1 MTRFQLL
8 LTSVT
13 STLLLSVSAFA
24 AALPTT
30 DVADAAERR
39 DFARVQALIKQK
51 SDVNA
56 AQLDGSTA
64 LLWATHW
71 NDLATVKAL
80 IAAGAKVN
88 VHNNTNASPLSEAA
102 LLGSLPLVETLIA
115 AGGDPKTLT
124 TLDGETLL
132 MTAARAGSL
141 PIVKLLADKGVDV
154 NAREAYKNQTALMW
168 AAAERHPEIVK
179 FLLDRGADWK
189 VKTLLHE
196 PKVPKLSA
204 ASSISPMAR
213 GGLNALS
220 FAARAGDVE
229 SIKVMLD
236 AGVDID
242 IVDGEN
248 TTPVVIALMNKEYT
262 AAKYLLDR
270 GANPNL
276 ADNFGRAALFAAI
289 DMRNEDWSAMPRRP
303 HVDPMPSLDIV
314 KEILKHKPDVNAEMQ
329 KPLPGRSG
337 MDSGDTA
344 MGKGA
349 TPLMRAARAG
359 DIEVFRLLLDAGAD
373 IDKKTAQG
381 ATAFLFAAGV
391 GFRDKQTSGTEAG
404 ALETVK
410 EALKRGQDIKQTNQA
425 GDTALHGAANRGADL
440 IAAYLVEQGADLN
453 ARNSRGF
460 TPLDVAIG
468 KGAFG
473 LPTPHESTVALFRK
487 LNAKEGEQLPPM
499 PRPAKG
505 FGGAAGPKPL
515 GPKPEAA
522 KPPAQQ

>member
-8 LTSVT
+8 T
-13 STLLLSVSAFA
+13 STLLLSTSAFA
-24 AALPTT
+24 ATLASP
-30 DVADAAERR
+30 DVADAAERK
-39 DFARVQALIKQK
+39 DSARVKALITSNGGQK
-51 SDVNA
+51 ADVNA
-56 AQLDGSTA
+56 AQPDGSTA

-80 IAAGAKVN
+80 IAAGAKVDT
-88 VHNNTNASPLSEAA
+88 HNNLNASPLSEAA
-102 LLGSLPLVETLIA
+102 GLGSLPLVETLLA

-124 TLDGETLL
+124 TPDGETIL

-141 PIVKLLADKGVDV
+141 PVVKLLADKGVDI

-168 AAAERHPEIVK
+168 AAAGHHPEIVK
-179 FLLDRGADWK
+179 FLLERGADWK

-229 SIKVMLD
+229 TIKVMLD
-236 AGVDID
+236 AGVDVNL
-242 IVDGEN
+242 VDGEN

-262 AAKYLLDR
+262 AAKYLLER
-270 GANPNL
+270 GADPNL

-289 DMRNEDWSAMPRRP
+289 DLRNEDWTAVPRRP
-303 HVDPMPSLDIV
+303 HVDPMSSLDFL
-314 KEILKHKPDVNAEMQ
+314 KDILKYKPDVNAELQ

-359 DIEVFRLLLDAGAD
+359 DIEVFRLLLEAGAD
-373 IDKKTAQG
+373 INKKTAQG
-381 ATAFLFAAGV
+381 NTAFLFAAGV
-391 GFRDKQTSGTEAG
+391 GYRDKQTSGPETG

-410 EALKRGQDIKQTNQA
+410 ESLKRGQDIKQANQA

-440 IAAYLVEQGADLN
+440 ITAYLVEQGVDLN
-453 ARNSRGF
+453 ARTSRGF
-460 TPLDVAIG
+460 TALDVAMG
-468 KGAFG
+468 KGSFG
-473 LPTPHESTVALFRK
+473 LPTPHESTVALLKK
-487 LNAKEGEQLPPM
+487 LGAKEGSELPPM
-499 PRPAKG
+499 PRPAKPEG
-505 FGGAAGPKPL
+505 AGRGGPAP
-515 GPKPEAA
+515 A
-522 KPPAQQ
+522 KPPAQ